1 MKRWLILFFV
11 LFLSLGFAF
20 YKYTNFQSRRNL
32 PKIEETKTL
41 GAKEENKASRLLEI
55 PNARYYFDYFEAD
68 PDKLFLFGNF
78 EKGEKAEDIKL
89 RFNCQNLT
97 NGGFYDD
104 KFKPIG
110 LFISEYEELSPWQ
123 KNQLFNG
130 VFSINM
136 FGTPRITRER
146 PRDSLRLALQSGPL
160 VFENGGKVVF
170 KSSEDHSR
178 RVVVAVTGENKPL
191 FLVFYS
197 INNFIEGPT
206 LDELPVL
213 IEKIN
218 ADLKLGIADALNL
231 DGGNAS
237 AFYSDNLMV
246 SETTRVGS
254 FFCVKK

>member
-1 MKRWLILFFV
+1 MKRWVILFFV

-20 YKYTNFQSRRNL
+20 YKYTNFQSRQDL

-41 GAKEENKASRLLEI
+41 GVKEENGVLQLIEI
-55 PNARYYFDYFEAD
+55 PNVSYYFDYFEAD

-78 EKGEKAEDIKL
+78 EKGERTENLKSE
-89 RFNCQNLT
+89 FNCRNLT

-104 KFKPIG
+104 KFRPIG
-110 LFISEYEELSPWQ
+110 LFISEYEEVSPWQ

-130 VFSINM
+130 VFSINT

-160 VFENGGKVVF
+160 VFENGSKVVF
-170 KSSEDHSR
+170 KSSLDHSR

-197 INNFIEGPT
+197 IKNFIEGPT

-231 DGGNAS
+231 DGGTAS
-237 AFYSDNLMV
+237 AFYSERISLTELV
-246 SETTRVGS
+246 KIGS
-254 FFCVKK
+254 VLCVK